1 MTHSRVTF
9 SGLPHND
16 LIARMCERELIKLK
30 RYAPRLVGCS
40 VLVTRTNNRHR
51 TGRRHEVRIHAHS
64 PRILVSVTRTPREHS
79 EAETLELAV
88 REAFDRARRRLQ
100 DAVRRLRGA
109 IKAK

>member
-51 TGRRHEVRIHAHS
+51 TGRRHEVRIRAHS
-64 PRILVSVTRTPREHS
+64 PRTPREHS